1 MSTDNNSEYSDVGG
15 DSIMEGKVKDLEGA
29 FALHPNMEVVMR
41 QELASRNGLSEHQVQ
56 VSA

>member
-15 DSIMEGKVKDLEGA
+15 DNIMEGKVKDLEGA
-29 FALHPNMEVVMR
+29 FALHPHLEAVMR